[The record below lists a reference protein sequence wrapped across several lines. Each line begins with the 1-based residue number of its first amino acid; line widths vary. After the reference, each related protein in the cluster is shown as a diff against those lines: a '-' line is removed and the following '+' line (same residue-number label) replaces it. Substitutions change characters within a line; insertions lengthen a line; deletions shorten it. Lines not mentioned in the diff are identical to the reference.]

1 MNFNWFVWFPVQ
13 QIVGEIVDS
22 VQAFRAVLPVA
33 VDCDIDHYGDST
45 RSDHLHP
52 DHRHLLSGRRC
63 NHLRGPSQTDG
74 PGADGLHRRPTFPA
88 LASRQVQIDRSKNG
102 IVTCKS
108 LKLLQIFTNGNA
120 GRVES
125 VASAQQPPRCRSCDS
140 FDEVTRRAIV
150 SKTAE
155 PGEKWP
161 MVFRHDNNS
170 YPDSCDCRQRDQ
182 PGIDPH
188 FHRRLHPKLFDHI
201 TPLLIV
207 HIIIYGWHWTIQ
219 TPANQ
224 RPDLNEAV
232 EDINLV
238 GWPRLWPNVRPSPP
252 TWI

>member
-1 MNFNWFVWFPVQ
+1 LWIPFRPFGPFYLSPLIATSTITATQLVPTTYTRTIVIYCLDGDATTCAARRKRTEQEQMVYIDGQPFQPSLVARYK
-13 QIVGEIVDS
+13 QII
-22 VQAFRAVLPVA
+22 P
-33 VDCDIDHYGDST
+33 
-45 RSDHLHP
+45 
-52 DHRHLLSGRRC
+52 
-63 NHLRGPSQTDG
+63 
-74 PGADGLHRRPTFPA
+74 
-88 LASRQVQIDRSKNG
+88 NG

-125 VASAQQPPRCRSCDS
+125 VASAQQPPRCRSSDS

-188 FHRRLHPKLFDHI
+188 FHRRLHPKLFNHI

-207 HIIIYGWHWTIQ
+207 HIIIYGWH
-219 TPANQ
+219 
-224 RPDLNEAV
+224 
-232 EDINLV
+232 
-238 GWPRLWPNVRPSPP
+238 
-252 TWI
+252 